1 MVIQS
6 MLWTF
11 LHCMVDHFRTE
22 CYRAQILTKF
32 RVAKVKKYVKTET
45 LTITKKEEVN
55 LVDEKNPESQ
65 LIKRQLLKGLWQ
77 LLYKVLMFVLM
88 DRR

>member
-1 MVIQS
+1 
-6 MLWTF
+6 
-11 LHCMVDHFRTE
+11 MVDRFRAE

-32 RVAKVKKYVKTET
+32 RMAKVKKYVKTEA
-45 LTITKKEEVN
+45 LTITKREEVN

-77 LLYKVLMFVLM
+77 LL
-88 DRR
+88 